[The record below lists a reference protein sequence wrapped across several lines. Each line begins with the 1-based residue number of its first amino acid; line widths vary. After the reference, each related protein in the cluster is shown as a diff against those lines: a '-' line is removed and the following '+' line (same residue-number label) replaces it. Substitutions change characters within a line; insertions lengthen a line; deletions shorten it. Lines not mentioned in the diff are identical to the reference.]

1 MNKEMRKEFLDM
13 LKERNSETGWAIIMS
28 MVSMVEN
35 DERMEYLAELH
46 RGCMTTA
53 II

>member
-1 MNKEMRKEFLDM
+1 MNKEMKKEFLDM
-13 LKERNSETGWAIIMS
+13 LKEERNSETGWAIIMS

-46 RGCMTTA
+46 RGMH
-53 II
+53 